1 MSIAIVD
8 DDLLEDSEFFIIE
21 LQATGIRFSAPDQQ
35 RIDIIDND
43 GIISRIIHYQ
53 ITKFE
58 RLFIIV
64 IYAIY
69 IIENL
74 LLYFHSS

>member
-8 DDLLEDSEFFIIE
+8 DDLLEDSESFFIE

-43 GIISRIIHYQ
+43 GIISRIIHFQ
-53 ITKFE
+53 ITKL
-58 RLFIIV
+58 LFLIV
-64 IYAIY
+64 IYALY
-69 IIENL
+69 MIENL